1 MDATRREKQC
11 ATIQLDF
18 NLPERFEL
26 NYRTQEGASD
36 DLAVTKKRPVMI
48 HRAILGS
55 VEVRCGHSTSKI
67 FLTRSLINSVSYRCS
82 ANTLLANGAWS
93 IDRLEPWLMR
103 FIDCEQALL
112 VIASSSCCPS
122 SSSITQSIRTRSRRP
137 ALESRALR

>member
-55 VEVRCGHSTSKI
+55 VEVRV
-67 FLTRSLINSVSYRCS
+67 FDVLVDSY
-82 ANTLLANGAWS
+82 
-93 IDRLEPWLMR
+93 
-103 FIDCEQALL
+103 
-112 VIASSSCCPS
+112 
-122 SSSITQSIRTRSRRP
+122 
-137 ALESRALR
+137 

>member
-1 MDATRREKQC
+1 MRETVLSTVPRSSELHVYQEWHSANNRCSIALMDATRREKQC

-55 VEVRCGHSTSKI
+55 VEVRVSKEQQTVADVFGAEQRFVSMLCQHFAGKWCVI
-67 FLTRSLINSVSYRCS
+67 RICFEISLMFERHGI
-82 ANTLLANGAWS
+82 
-93 IDRLEPWLMR
+93 
-103 FIDCEQALL
+103 
-112 VIASSSCCPS
+112 
-122 SSSITQSIRTRSRRP
+122 
-137 ALESRALR
+137 